1 MDMTDAT
8 NPPDDN
14 PSGAASPLE
23 KLTRAQVFAR
33 DPEELTAANL
43 QQVVEEIT
51 KINLRNRKAR
61 ADDAAIAASAAKIKK
76 ANTASRKKKAAPTL
90 ADNLL
95 DTKL

>member
-1 MDMTDAT
+1 MTDAT
-8 NPPDDN
+8 NPHDDN

-43 QQVVEEIT
+43 QQVIEEIT

-76 ANTASRKKKAAPTL
+76 ANTATRKKKAPPTL

>member
-1 MDMTDAT
+1 MSDRETSTSDVVDGSS
-8 NPPDDN
+8 P
-14 PSGAASPLE
+14 SPLE

-33 DPEELTAANL
+33 DPEDMTQENL
-43 QQVVEEIT
+43 QYVIEEIT

-61 ADDAAIAASAAKIKK
+61 ADDAAIAASAAKMKK
-76 ANTASRKKKAAPTL
+76 ANAATRKKKAAPTL

>member
-1 MDMTDAT
+1 MTANDA
-8 NPPDDN
+8 PP
-14 PSGAASPLE
+14 SPLE

-33 DPEELTAANL
+33 DPEELTTDNL
-43 QQVVEEIT
+43 QQVIEEIT

-76 ANTASRKKKAAPTL
+76 ANTATRKKKAAPTL
-90 ADNLL
+90 ADNIL

>member
-1 MDMTDAT
+1 MTDAT

-14 PSGAASPLE
+14 PGGAASPLE

-76 ANTASRKKKAAPTL
+76 ANTATRKKKAAPTL
-90 ADNLL
+90 AADIL

>member
-1 MDMTDAT
+1 MTDAT

>member
-1 MDMTDAT
+1 MTDAT

-33 DPEELTAANL
+33 DPEELTTDNL
-43 QQVVEEIT
+43 LQVIEEIT

-76 ANTASRKKKAAPTL
+76 ANTATRKKKAAPIL
-90 ADNLL
+90 ATNLL